1 MEILSRVHFAGF
13 DNVLFFIQVV
23 LVVLGVAAAAFERWR
38 RLKEVPQSPAADLTV
53 GWKMIERE
61 DKLVAPVADEG
72 AAITMWHGFQWSILF
87 MPDVV
92 FTVILYLWNF
102 SDICRVHITVTYRSD
117 TNQLTET
124 GREMEK
130 LSLVLT

>member
-1 MEILSRVHFAGF
+1 M
-13 DNVLFFIQVV
+13 
-23 LVVLGVAAAAFERWR
+23 VLGVAAAAFERWR
-38 RLKEVPQSPAADLTV
+38 RLKEVPQSLAADLTV

-92 FTVILYLWNF
+92 FTVILDQGRQEGKSNIYDLLEA
-102 SDICRVHITVTYRSD
+102 DG
-117 TNQLTET
+117 LTED
-124 GREMEK
+124 RIPHE
-130 LSLVLT
+130 S